1 MKGND
6 FLDWHVGHQGKWSLS
21 VRGMREKEGICQE
34 AESLRGAGGAGT
46 KGLCEGE
53 ERVWALL
60 GEKVSGA
67 GRPASGFHSR
77 GWLGWWWSRGTK
89 VEKGMRRT
97 TGPTLRLVGTDG
109 GG

>member
-21 VRGMREKEGICQE
+21 VRGMREKEGTCQE
-34 AESLRGAGGAGT
+34 AESLRGAGGADT

-77 GWLGWWWSRGTK
+77 GWLGWWWPQH
-89 VEKGMRRT
+89 KGGERNEEDYR
-97 TGPTLRLVGTDG
+97 PSSEACWY
-109 GG
+109 